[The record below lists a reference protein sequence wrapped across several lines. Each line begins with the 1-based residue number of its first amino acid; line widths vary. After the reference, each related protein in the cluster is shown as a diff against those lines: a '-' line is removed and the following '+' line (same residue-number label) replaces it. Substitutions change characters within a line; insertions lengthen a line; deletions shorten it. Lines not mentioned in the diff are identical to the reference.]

1 MATKNKQSSAFK
13 READKKEIKK
23 RVDSIRIDTKK
34 IHSFINEMNDA
45 ETSYIHH
52 ALGNS
57 FNIKSLI
64 KRFNITKKEF
74 CEKVKINPRK
84 YNDFVNGA
92 YNYDIASLVN
102 VGVLESELIEKEF
115 KETEAKRREQSIDN
129 YVRVAK

>member
-1 MATKNKQSSAFK
+1 MATKNKQSAAFK
-13 READKKEIKK
+13 REAEKKEIKK
-23 RVDSIRIDTKK
+23 RVDAIRIDTKK
-34 IHSFINEMNDA
+34 IHSFINAMTDA

-57 FNIKSLI
+57 FAIKSLI
-64 KRFNITKKEF
+64 KRFNISKKYF

-84 YNDFVNGA
+84 YNDFINGA